1 MKRKGERTH
10 TFSRPTRQCNIL
22 IPQEIAHGS
31 DDSIVMEQTTPSF
44 TGLTN
49 EQVAEITGIAPKS
62 LDQYRTRGVG
72 IPFYKARHKTRSY
85 SGKKIMVTKTMH
97 RVEDLR
103 AWLIETER
111 EYLLPELDAWLAART
126 SDAEV

>member
-1 MKRKGERTH
+1 
-10 TFSRPTRQCNIL
+10 
-22 IPQEIAHGS
+22 
-31 DDSIVMEQTTPSF
+31 MEQTTPSF

-49 EQVAEITGIAPKS
+49 EDVAEITGIAPKS
-62 LDQYRTRGVG
+62 LNAYRARGVG
-72 IPFYKARHKTRSY
+72 IAFFKARHKTHTY
-85 SGKKIMVTKTMH
+85 SGKKITVTKTMH

-126 SDAEV
+126 SEAEV

>member
-1 MKRKGERTH
+1 
-10 TFSRPTRQCNIL
+10 
-22 IPQEIAHGS
+22 
-31 DDSIVMEQTTPSF
+31 MEQTTPSF
-44 TGLTN
+44 PGLTN
-49 EQVAEITGIAPKS
+49 EDVAEITGISPGS
-62 LDQYRTRGVG
+62 LNTYRSSGVG
-72 IPFYKARHKTRSY
+72 IPFFKARLKTRSY
-85 SGKKIMVTKTMH
+85 SGKKIIVTKTMH

>member
-1 MKRKGERTH
+1 MGGKTH
-10 TFSRPTRQCNIL
+10 TFPRPTRQCKIL
-22 IPQEIAHGS
+22 TLQEIAHSS
-31 DDSIVMEQTTPSF
+31 DDSIVMEQSTPSF
-44 TGLTN
+44 IGLTN
-49 EQVAEITGIAPKS
+49 EDVAEITGIAPKS

-72 IPFYKARHKTRSY
+72 IPFFKGRVKTRTY
-85 SGKKIMVTKTMH
+85 SGKKIMVTKNMH